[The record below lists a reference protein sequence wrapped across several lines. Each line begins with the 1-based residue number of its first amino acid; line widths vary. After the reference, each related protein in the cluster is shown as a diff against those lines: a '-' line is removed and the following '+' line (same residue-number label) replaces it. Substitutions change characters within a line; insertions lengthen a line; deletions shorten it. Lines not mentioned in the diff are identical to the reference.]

1 MVAVVADVV
10 VVGGVVGVVVAVAGV
25 VHVHVGVYV
34 GVGIVASKL
43 FSILPTIVGHKIF
56 VDFHFCFGGFEF

>member
-10 VVGGVVGVVVAVAGV
+10 VGGGGV
-25 VHVHVGVYV
+25 VGVYV

-43 FSILPTIVGHKIF
+43 FSILPTIVGDKIF
-56 VDFHFCFGGFEF
+56 VGFHFCFGGFEF

>member
-1 MVAVVADVV
+1 MVAVVADVIV
-10 VVGGVVGVVVAVAGV
+10 VVGGVVGVAVG
-25 VHVHVGVYV
+25 GGG

>member
-10 VVGGVVGVVVAVAGV
+10 VGGGGVGVA
-25 VHVHVGVYV
+25 VGVYV